1 MTDENQQAP
10 TQEFAIHRVYVKD
23 VSFESPN
30 SPKVFTQEWRP
41 ETNVQVNTQAQQLE
55 PNIYEVELT
64 LTVTSKMAEQTAY
77 LVELKQAGIF
87 QLSGFEQEH
96 LGHLLGSYCPN
107 ILFPYARATISG
119 LITGGG
125 FPDMALAPINFD
137 ALYAQHL
144 EQLKQQEA
152 QTSGEPTTH

>member
-1 MTDENQQAP
+1 MTEEKQQAP
-10 TQEFAIHRVYVKD
+10 AQEFAIHRVYVKD
-23 VSFESPN
+23 ISFESPN
-30 SPKVFTQEWRP
+30 APKVFTQEWRP
-41 ETNVQVNTQAQQLE
+41 ETNVQINTQAQQLE

-64 LTVTSKMAEQTAY
+64 LTVTAKMAEQTVY

-107 ILFPYARATISG
+107 ILFPYARAAISG
-119 LITGGG
+119 LVTGGG

-152 QTSGEPTTH
+152 ETTGEPTTH

>member
-1 MTDENQQAP
+1 MTEENQQAP
-10 TQEFAIHRVYVKD
+10 AQEFAIHRVYVKD
-23 VSFESPN
+23 ISFESPN
-30 SPKVFTQEWRP
+30 APKVFTQEWNP
-41 ETNVQVNTQAQQLE
+41 ETNVQINTNAQQLE

-64 LTVTSKMAEQTAY
+64 LTVTAKMAENTAF

-87 QLSGFEQEH
+87 QLSGFDQDH

-107 ILFPYARATISG
+107 LLFPYARAAISG
-119 LITGGG
+119 MVTGGG

-144 EQLKQQEA
+144 EQMKQQGADQPA
-152 QTSGEPTTH
+152 QESTH